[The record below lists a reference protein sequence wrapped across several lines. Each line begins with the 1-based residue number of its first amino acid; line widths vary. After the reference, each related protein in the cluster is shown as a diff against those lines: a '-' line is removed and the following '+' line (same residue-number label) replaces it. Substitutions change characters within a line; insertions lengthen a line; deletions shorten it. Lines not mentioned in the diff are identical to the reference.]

1 MTKVILRILDATQG
15 IFRWLGADYDVLRHI
30 VEVKFKMQNRRPMA
44 SFSHYKSHNDD
55 QNTNNSF
62 WILVGILSII
72 GGLMGIY
79 IFFIDKPYYAY
90 ALPFGYIMIMS
101 VLTLVTDF
109 SSLLLDTTDN
119 VVLLPRPVTGRTILL
134 ARLVHIS
141 SYVLILS
148 YGIAL
153 LPLVFT
159 LFKYGIV
166 ASLAFAVA
174 VFVLA
179 MLCVFFTSLL
189 YMLLMKF
196 TSEER
201 LKDFISYF
209 QIVFT
214 LLVTVGYQMVGR
226 ILDWLDLD
234 TTAVAIRGW
243 HYALPPLWLSGWMQ
257 FVIKETYDFWLLS
270 LLSFI
275 VPSISMWVLVRYLA
289 PQFTQKIAQLG
300 VGDGGGSEKVI
311 TQKRDGFVSRLSS
324 WFTKSSLERAIFEL
338 SWKVTAR
345 DRKFK
350 MRTYPTF
357 GSLIPLVFVFGKELF
372 DPQKW
377 SEMAQGYLYLM
388 LLYMAHI
395 IAGTFYSQSHFSE
408 DFKAAWVY
416 FATPTDSPRDV
427 VVGNIKAI
435 LIKFYAPFYLLLSV
449 FVLTIWG
456 IKAIDDL
463 YLAFVASVCLSMIE
477 SKIGSQNRLPFS
489 KSLASMK
496 EAGQTSQF
504 VIFMILLPICG
515 FGHWG
520 LTFVPFG
527 VPVACVFATFIAY
540 ILYKQ
545 FDKLTWERFDL

>member
-1 MTKVILRILDATQG
+1 MSKAVLRILDLMQG
-15 IFRWLGADYDVLRHI
+15 VFRWLGADYDILRNI

-44 SFSHYKSHNDD
+44 SFSHYKSYNNDQD
-55 QNTNNSF
+55 TNNSF
-62 WILVGILSII
+62 WTMVGLLSIL
-72 GGLMGIY
+72 GGLMGIS

-101 VLTLVTDF
+101 MLTLVTDF

-119 VVLLPRPVTGRTILL
+119 IVLLPRPINGRTILL

-153 LPLVFT
+153 LPLIFT
-159 LFKYGIV
+159 LFKYGIL
-166 ASLAFAVA
+166 AFLAFASA

-179 MLCVFFTSLL
+179 MLSVFFTSLL
-189 YMLLMKF
+189 YMLLMRF

-201 LKDFISYF
+201 LKDIISYF

-214 LLVTVGYQMVGR
+214 LLVTAGYQMVGR
-226 ILDWLDLD
+226 IFNLLDLD
-234 TTAVAIRGW
+234 TTAEVIRGW

-257 FVIKETYDFWLLS
+257 FVIKNSSQFWVLS
-270 LLSFI
+270 LLAFV
-275 VPSISMWVLVRYLA
+275 VPLASAWVLIRFLA
-289 PQFTQKIAQLG
+289 PKFTQQIAQLG
-300 VGDGGGSEKVI
+300 TGDGGGAEKTI
-311 TQKRDGFVSRLSS
+311 TQKRHGFVSRLATMVTGSL
-324 WFTKSSLERAIFEL
+324 LERAIFEL
-338 SWKVTAR
+338 SWKITAR

-395 IAGTFYSQSHFSE
+395 VAGTFQSQSHFSE

-435 LIKFYAPFYLLLSV
+435 LLKFYTPFYLLLST
-449 FVLTIWG
+449 FVLTI
-456 IKAIDDL
+456 
-463 YLAFVASVCLSMIE
+463 
-477 SKIGSQNRLPFS
+477 
-489 KSLASMK
+489 
-496 EAGQTSQF
+496 
-504 VIFMILLPICG
+504 
-515 FGHWG
+515 
-520 LTFVPFG
+520 
-527 VPVACVFATFIAY
+527 
-540 ILYKQ
+540 
-545 FDKLTWERFDL
+545 